1 MSQAAGATSATAR
14 DTDGVDKQETRR
26 VVRARRGA
34 RGAGELAAAGAAL
47 AAHAPSLGAALP
59 APAATIAAF
68 VGVRGEPPTL
78 PLLDALRASGATIL
92 LPILRADMDL
102 EWAQYAGAEA
112 LVDGRLGMREPAG
125 PSLGRSAVAA
135 ADLVLTPALAVDD
148 HGRRL
153 GQGGGSYDRS
163 LPRATGRVVAIVF
176 DEEVLDEIPTEPH
189 DRPVDGRLTPVGGLV
204 WTASGIDPWTTAFSS

>member
-26 VVRARRGA
+26 AVRARRGA
-34 RGAGELAAAGAAL
+34 RGTGELAAAGAAL
-47 AAHAPSLGAALP
+47 ATHAPSLGAALA

-78 PLLDALRASGATIL
+78 PLLDALRANGATIL

-102 EWAQYAGAEA
+102 EWAPYAGAEA

-125 PSLGRSAVAA
+125 TSLGRTAVAA

-148 HGRRL
+148 RGRRL

-163 LPRATGRVVAIVF
+163 LPRATGRVVAVVF

-204 WTASGIDPWTTAFSS
+204 WAASGIDPWKTAFSS